1 MISCIQSTF
10 LHFRNINNVM
20 GFSRETLIAIT
31 TNIEGREHL
40 RRERISS
47 GCPLENPRAASTDDV
62 ECFFSMMRD
71 TIGENFTTKQVK
83 YGMRKIMC
91 EFLKRINPDLPF
103 YYYTSAHHRY
113 YEGAHPDFD
122 KAPLKQPKDKRVPR
136 REQPAGFGPR
146 RATMP
151 VRGTLAVRPKFHN
164 APLELPPP
172 PSAPIVLHEHSYAQH
187 S

>member
-1 MISCIQSTF
+1 
-10 LHFRNINNVM
+10 
-20 GFSRETLIAIT
+20 
-31 TNIEGREHL
+31 
-40 RRERISS
+40 
-47 GCPLENPRAASTDDV
+47 
-62 ECFFSMMRD
+62 MMSD